1 VDKLYFGPPTAQDC
15 CAFTYKKPGYRCPNP
30 ISFYIKIPDG
40 RGDDWRKA
48 WAACADHLATVI
60 WNMQQSYADED
71 SLYGGEYQLRAEELL

>member
-30 ISFYIKIPDG
+30 ISFY
-40 RGDDWRKA
+40 
-48 WAACADHLATVI
+48 HLATVI